1 MFNIAYKFFY
11 TKLNANKKF
20 EFFSTGY
27 SNIFCLLIIANLYDF
42 KYKID
47 IIRKEYLKIN
57 MLICLQY

>member
-1 MFNIAYKFFY
+1 MQIKNLNFFQRD
-11 TKLNANKKF
+11 
-20 EFFSTGY
+20 Y